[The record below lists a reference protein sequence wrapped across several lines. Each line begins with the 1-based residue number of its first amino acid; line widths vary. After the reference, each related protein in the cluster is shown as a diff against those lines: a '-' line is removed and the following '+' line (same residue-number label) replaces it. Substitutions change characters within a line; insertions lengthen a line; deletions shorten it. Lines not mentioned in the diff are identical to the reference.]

1 MPSNDTSVRAPSPVH
16 TTSSVRAVGVRQ
28 EDDIEKL
35 IASDGT
41 TGELRKPSVRSSTSR
56 TRADS
61 AAGGH
66 SIGH

>member
-28 EDDIEKL
+28 PEDGGKL

-41 TGELRKPSVRSSTSR
+41 TGELRNPVRGGSASR
-56 TRADS
+56 MRVEG

-66 SIGH
+66 SAGR